1 MSTIGGTM
9 RRERIVPRIALL
21 PLISN
26 RARGYAI
33 PDARRIAK
41 RDEMS
46 ETCRLFEKALT
57 KPKPLR
63 MPMKLSRVGVKN
75 H

>member
-1 MSTIGGTM
+1 MMIIAVRVPVRPIVRITRNNGIMSTIGGTM

-41 RDEMS
+41 RD
-46 ETCRLFEKALT
+46 
-57 KPKPLR
+57 
-63 MPMKLSRVGVKN
+63 
-75 H
+75 